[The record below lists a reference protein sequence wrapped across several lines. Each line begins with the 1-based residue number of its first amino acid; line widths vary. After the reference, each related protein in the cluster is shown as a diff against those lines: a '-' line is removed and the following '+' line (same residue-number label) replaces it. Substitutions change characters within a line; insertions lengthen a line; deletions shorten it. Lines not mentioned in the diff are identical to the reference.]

1 MLSRNYVFHVGRKNF
16 FKIQSISLVVLPL
29 CPVPV
34 MKINVSSEGDGVGA
48 RWDLTKFGRK
58 YAAETLSLLSMRLQ
72 LPSKLTPTTCE
83 IFQHSTH
90 VIKRH
95 RQSETRN
102 RNISK
107 QKRLFIPSIS
117 SNPLYFINISYM
129 ISRLFSKLLM
139 SSDSLFY
146 ELSY

>member
-34 MKINVSSEGDGVGA
+34 MKINVSSEGDGVGGGGGA
-48 RWDLTKFGRK
+48 RWDLIKFGRK

-83 IFQHSTH
+83 IF
-90 VIKRH
+90 
-95 RQSETRN
+95 
-102 RNISK
+102 
-107 QKRLFIPSIS
+107 
-117 SNPLYFINISYM
+117 
-129 ISRLFSKLLM
+129 
-139 SSDSLFY
+139 
-146 ELSY
+146 

>member
-83 IFQHSTH
+83 IF
-90 VIKRH
+90 
-95 RQSETRN
+95 
-102 RNISK
+102 
-107 QKRLFIPSIS
+107 
-117 SNPLYFINISYM
+117 
-129 ISRLFSKLLM
+129 
-139 SSDSLFY
+139 
-146 ELSY
+146 

>member
-34 MKINVSSEGDGVGA
+34 MKINVSSEGDGGA

-83 IFQHSTH
+83 IF
-90 VIKRH
+90 
-95 RQSETRN
+95 
-102 RNISK
+102 
-107 QKRLFIPSIS
+107 
-117 SNPLYFINISYM
+117 
-129 ISRLFSKLLM
+129 
-139 SSDSLFY
+139 
-146 ELSY
+146 